1 MSNFKRKNVTID
13 VSSAEALM
21 QEIYNDVAEQK
32 STANIIMKKM
42 LGFMKSQEDMNIIG
56 PVIKEQQKIINDCIE
71 KRLSL
76 VKLQA
81 VLLKQGNATGSGSKG
96 TGGGKLDLSEEEKV
110 LLDKLISSSVTNN
123 DSDNTVRYN

>member
-1 MSNFKRKNVTID
+1 MSSFKRKNITID
-13 VSSAEALM
+13 ASSAEALM

-32 STANIIMKKM
+32 NTANIIMKKM
-42 LGFMKSQEDMNIIG
+42 LAFMKSQEDMNIIG

-81 VLLKQGNATGSGSKG
+81 VLLKQGNGSGGGKSS
-96 TGGGKLDLSEEEKV
+96 GGKLDLSDEEKS
-110 LLDKLISSSVTNN
+110 LLDRLISSSDNNTNN
-123 DSDNTVRYN
+123 DETVKYI